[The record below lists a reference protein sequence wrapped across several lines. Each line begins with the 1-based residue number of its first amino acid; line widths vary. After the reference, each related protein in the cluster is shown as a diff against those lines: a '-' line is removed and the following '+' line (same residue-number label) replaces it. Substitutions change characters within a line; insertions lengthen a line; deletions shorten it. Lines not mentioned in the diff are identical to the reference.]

1 MNTFSA
7 FAPNSVSNSN
17 VSSPLNNLVGSQ
29 PPTVSSNNIQ
39 NDRAA
44 GLSSTFNNAPS
55 AANNFG
61 NKTNVLTSDGTSTQ
75 SGFIGVLNKGVIP
88 GENKAD
94 NFARVDPPSNGNPN
108 QNTNSASSNNV
119 SNSNSGKTDELKKNT
134 EKSNSQIEPQN
145 GNFSFE
151 NKFNFNSSLKI
162 RKSLTEQLCEEISMK
177 LGTIFMCKSYLETYV
192 FERNPYMMNFIYLKD
207 EMSESKNR
215 VINSLL
221 LSSFCNLI
229 WNTHIYKHEYL
240 ISKEILSKY
249 AKAMEKNPD
258 KNNFCIVPIY
268 NLEKVKMALSDQ
280 EKNIKILKKRKLH
293 IKKNNENLLFIL
305 YIIKNNFLEI
315 KTKAQRIIQRL
326 LFRLDI
332 LDKLFLLKNNSVFFS
347 NKYEFNKFKLMEILD
362 FFNSFNIDSQLQKIN
377 KNIKNL
383 VQEKKNL
390 QKFLHADNEF
400 TNSLRNTVLKN
411 EQVRFFTRQEKW
423 SGTACG
429 TVEKKD
435 NANKDCFAIRPNY
448 AVWEYSKDITDL
460 KGTTSEICINLEE
473 NKEYMYHLNAFERE
487 ENYEML

>member
-1 MNTFSA
+1 MNTFSG
-7 FAPNSVSNSN
+7 FSPNDISKTNESNT
-17 VSSPLNNLVGSQ
+17 LNNFLGAQQSPISSNKIENEKTLNVNNTTFNTPSNIVNSFSNKTNILISEDKSIQSGFTNVLNNNM
-29 PPTVSSNNIQ
+29 PPVANKAENLTNVNNTNNGNGNCNNNSASNNIIN
-39 NDRAA
+39 NDGSRDNED
-44 GLSSTFNNAPS
+44 LRKNAEK
-55 AANNFG
+55 ND
-61 NKTNVLTSDGTSTQ
+61 LQID
-75 SGFIGVLNKGVIP
+75 
-88 GENKAD
+88 
-94 NFARVDPPSNGNPN
+94 RHNGN
-108 QNTNSASSNNV
+108 
-119 SNSNSGKTDELKKNT
+119 
-134 EKSNSQIEPQN
+134 I
-145 GNFSFE
+145 SFE

-177 LGTIFMCKSYLETYV
+177 LGKIFLCKSYLETYV

-207 EMSESKNR
+207 DMSESKNR
-215 VINSLL
+215 VLNSLL

-229 WNTHIYKHEYL
+229 WNNNIYKHEYL

-249 AKAMEKNPD
+249 AKAIEKNPD

-280 EKNIKILKKRKLH
+280 EKNIKILKKRKLL

-332 LDKLFLLKNNSVFFS
+332 LDKLFMLKNNSVFFS

-390 QKFLHADNEF
+390 QKFLHSDNEF
-400 TNSLRNTVLKN
+400 TSSLRNTVEKN
-411 EQVRFFTRQEKW
+411 EQ
-423 SGTACG
+423 
-429 TVEKKD
+429 
-435 NANKDCFAIRPNY
+435 
-448 AVWEYSKDITDL
+448 DIIEL

-473 NKEYMYHLNAFERE
+473 NKEYIYHLNAFERE

>member
-7 FAPNSVSNSN
+7 FAPNGVSNSN
-17 VSSPLNNLVGSQ
+17 VSNPLNNPVGLQ
-29 PPTVSSNNIQ
+29 PTTASSNNMQ
-39 NDRAA
+39 NEGAA
-44 GLSSTFNNAPS
+44 GLSNTFNNAPS
-55 AANNFG
+55 VTNNFD
-61 NKTNVLTSDGTSTQ
+61 NKTNVLTNGGTSTQ
-75 SGFIGVLNKGVIP
+75 SGFLGVLNKGVVP

-94 NFARVDPPSNGNPN
+94 NFARVDPLSNATPN
-108 QNTNSASSNNV
+108 YNINSVSNNEA
-119 SNSNSGKTDELKKNT
+119 SNSNIGKADELKKNT
-134 EKSNSQIEPQN
+134 EKNNSQIERQN

-192 FERNPYMMNFIYLKD
+192 FEKNPYMMNFIYLKD
-207 EMSESKNR
+207 DMSESKNR
-215 VINSLL
+215 VMNSLL

-229 WNTHIYKHEYL
+229 WNNHIYKHEYL
-240 ISKEILSKY
+240 MSKEILSKY
-249 AKAMEKNPD
+249 AKAIEKNPD
-258 KNNFCIVPIY
+258 KDKYCIVPIY

-280 EKNIKILKKRKLH
+280 EKNIKILKKRKLL

-332 LDKLFLLKNNSVFFS
+332 LDKLFMLKNSSVFFS

-362 FFNSFNIDSQLQKIN
+362 FFNSFNIDSQLEKIN

-400 TNSLRNTVLKN
+400 TNSLRNTVVKN
-411 EQVRFFTRQEKW
+411 EQ
-423 SGTACG
+423 
-429 TVEKKD
+429 
-435 NANKDCFAIRPNY
+435 
-448 AVWEYSKDITDL
+448 DITDL
-460 KGTTSEICINLEE
+460 KGTTSEICMNLEE

>member
-1 MNTFSA
+1 MNTFSG
-7 FAPNSVSNSN
+7 FAPNNVSSSN
-17 VSSPLNNLVGSQ
+17 VSNPLNNFVGSQ
-29 PPTVSSNNIQ
+29 PQTVSSNNIQ

-44 GLSSTFNNAPS
+44 GLGSTFNSAPS

-61 NKTNVLTSDGTSTQ
+61 NQTNVLTGEGTSTQ
-75 SGFIGVLNKGVIP
+75 SGFTGVLNKGAIP

-94 NFARVDPPSNGNPN
+94 NFARVHPPSNGTPN
-108 QNTNSASSNNV
+108 QNASSASNNQVGSSNNQV
-119 SNSNSGKTDELKKNT
+119 SNSNCNSGKADELKKNS
-134 EKSNSQIEPQN
+134 EKDNSQIERQN

-215 VINSLL
+215 VMNSLL

-249 AKAMEKNPD
+249 AKAVEKNPD

-332 LDKLFLLKNNSVFFS
+332 LDKLFMLKNNAVFFS

-400 TNSLRNTVLKN
+400 TNSLRNTVVKN
-411 EQVRFFTRQEKW
+411 EQ
-423 SGTACG
+423 
-429 TVEKKD
+429 
-435 NANKDCFAIRPNY
+435 
-448 AVWEYSKDITDL
+448 DITDL